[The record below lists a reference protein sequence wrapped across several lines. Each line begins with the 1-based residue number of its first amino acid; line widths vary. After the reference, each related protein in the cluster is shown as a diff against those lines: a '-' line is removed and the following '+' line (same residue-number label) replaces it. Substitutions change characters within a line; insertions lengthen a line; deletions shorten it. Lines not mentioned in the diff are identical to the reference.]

1 MRFFITAHT
10 DIGIRKKTNQDS
22 LAVMKASTENG
33 EVIFAVLCD
42 GMGGLAKGEV
52 ASASVIEAYVKWF
65 ENDFPHYVSDGFEK
79 EALFKDWD
87 NIAYQ
92 MNTKIGAY
100 GAENSISLG
109 TTLVTLLIY
118 QEKYYIINIGDSRV
132 YKFDQRTN
140 VITKD
145 HTFVQ
150 RELDLGRLTPEEA
163 KNHTKRNVLLQCIG
177 ASSVIQ
183 SDFYDG
189 KVSSGEVYLL
199 CSDGF
204 RHIITEDE
212 MFAQLNPGF
221 HHSPESL
228 NKAAVYL
235 TDLNKYRR
243 ENDNISVVLIKSE

>member
-1 MRFFITAHT
+1 
-10 DIGIRKKTNQDS
+10 
-22 LAVMKASTENG
+22 MKASTENG

-87 NIAYQ
+87 NIASQ

-150 RELDLGRLTPEEA
+150 RELDLGIDDEAHPMDRDFVNALEVGMPPTGGIGIGIDRLVMLITDSATIRDVQLFPVM
-163 KNHTKRNVLLQCIG
+163 KPIG
-177 ASSVIQ
+177 A
-183 SDFYDG
+183 D
-189 KVSSGEVYLL
+189 
-199 CSDGF
+199 
-204 RHIITEDE
+204 
-212 MFAQLNPGF
+212 
-221 HHSPESL
+221 
-228 NKAAVYL
+228 
-235 TDLNKYRR
+235 
-243 ENDNISVVLIKSE
+243 